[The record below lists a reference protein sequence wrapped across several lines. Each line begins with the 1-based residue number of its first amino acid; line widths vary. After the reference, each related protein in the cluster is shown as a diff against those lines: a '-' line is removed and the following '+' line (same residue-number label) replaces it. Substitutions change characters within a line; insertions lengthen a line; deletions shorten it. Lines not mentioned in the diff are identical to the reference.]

1 MQQYKTELIYPGNV
15 AVEDPASGAILDP
28 LVRYEM
34 QYYLS
39 KTCLLLA
46 LIAHPID
53 YSCAC

>member
-15 AVEDPASGAILDP
+15 AVEDSASGAILDP
-28 LVRYEM
+28 LVRFVM

-46 LIAHPID
+46 LISHQID
-53 YSCAC
+53 YLCAC

>member
-28 LVRYEM
+28 LVRCEI

-46 LIAHPID
+46 LTSYQID
-53 YSCAC
+53 YLCAC